1 MMNRSRIS
9 WLNVIYR
16 NMSTSRRDTVKKNHY
31 DSLEIKTKATHNE
44 IKSAYF
50 KLSKQYH
57 PDMNSSDEAKVKFND
72 ISTAYEI
79 LGNHEKRKQYDRG
92 LQITSMIHEGPDI
105 IVMRKTDI
113 ADITEEAKRVQSEMN
128 RVRTQADGSPI
139 YNFDSWAEEHYGR
152 VFERRQKDLSDMKF
166 HENRRE
172 NEMKGRLDARHD
184 LSIFAVFMSI
194 IFLIIS
200 IKMQYFENLDIPIT
214 TLNEEK
220 LKDNDDFTVVK
231 RKS

>member
-9 WLNVIYR
+9 WLNIIYR
-16 NMSTSRRDTVKKNHY
+16 NMSRRDTIKKNHY
-31 DSLEIKTKATHNE
+31 DSLGIKSKATHNE

-92 LQITSMIHEGPDI
+92 LQVTSRTYEEPDI

-113 ADITEEAKRVQSEMN
+113 TDISEEAKRAHYEIN
-128 RVRTQADGSPI
+128 RIRTQADGSPI
-139 YNFDSWAEEHYGR
+139 YNFDAWTEEHYGR
-152 VFERRQKDLSDMKF
+152 VFERRQKDLSDLRY
-166 HENRRE
+166 HQNRRDE
-172 NEMKGRLDARHD
+172 ERKGRIASRHD
-184 LSIFAVFMSI
+184 LSILAIFMSV
-194 IFLIIS
+194 IFVTIS
-200 IKMQYFENLDIPIT
+200 LKMQYFEDLDIPMNALDEGKT
-214 TLNEEK
+214 K
-220 LKDNDDFTVVK
+220 HDDNFTVKK
-231 RKS
+231 RES